1 MKVTERG
8 AITFRAELGG
18 PGEVKVCLVVDIAR
32 LTASRE
38 RTLTGILSALPSS
51 IRKEVRRQ
59 IDRHRKGN
67 GDG

>member
-18 PGEVKVCLVVDIAR
+18 PGEVKVCLVVDVAR

-38 RTLTGILSALPSS
+38 RTLTGILAALPRSTA
-51 IRKEVRRQ
+51 KEVRRL
-59 IDRHRKGN
+59 IDRHRKG
-67 GDG
+67 DG